1 MLLLFVNAILNKL
14 NYNRC
19 IRPCQQQC
27 GNISK
32 SSIFCS
38 AVRAKCSSGIQ
49 LGTACSAITLCRTIG
64 FCGVI
69 GGKPVS
75 AARAESGKLVNLT
88 TAARALNCAV
98 NGMKI
103 FAAAFILI
111 CGITASIV
119 ERILGELGGGIIR
132 AAAAFSVAVAV
143 AVSVSVDFG
152 LNARKLCCKLF
163 NGGMNLA
170 YPVKYGNKFC
180 RRFGIVLVCFPNQKP
195 KMLIKL

>member
-88 TAARALNCAV
+88 AAAGALNCAV

-111 CGITASIV
+111 CGITALSIG
-119 ERILGELGGGIIR
+119 RILGGGIIR

-195 KMLIKL
+195 KMLVKL

>member
-1 MLLLFVNAILNKL
+1 M
-14 NYNRC
+14 
-19 IRPCQQQC
+19 
-27 GNISK
+27 
-32 SSIFCS
+32 
-38 AVRAKCSSGIQ
+38 RAKCSSGIQ

-75 AARAESGKLVNLT
+75 AARAESGKLVNLP

-132 AAAAFSVAVAV
+132 AAAAFSVAVAA

-170 YPVKYGNKFC
+170 YPDSC
-180 RRFGIVLVCFPNQKP
+180 LH
-195 KMLIKL
+195 

>member
-1 MLLLFVNAILNKL
+1 
-14 NYNRC
+14 
-19 IRPCQQQC
+19 
-27 GNISK
+27 
-32 SSIFCS
+32 
-38 AVRAKCSSGIQ
+38 
-49 LGTACSAITLCRTIG
+49 
-64 FCGVI
+64 
-69 GGKPVS
+69 
-75 AARAESGKLVNLT
+75 
-88 TAARALNCAV
+88 
-98 NGMKI
+98 MKI

-111 CGITASIV
+111 CGITALSIG
-119 ERILGELGGGIIR
+119 RILGGGIIR

-195 KMLIKL
+195 KMLVKL